1 MDGSMVVNS
10 LAAVLIVTSLLVT
23 AASDTARA
31 ARLYAVQSLVLVAIF
46 VALAVAHGAEELYL
60 WAASAFVTKVILV
73 PMIMLRAL
81 PSLSPQDDLPG
92 VLKPAW
98 LVLAA
103 ALIVGLSCYAVSSVH
118 IALVEPLKPALGISL
133 GHFLFGLVCIV
144 TQRSI
149 LKQIFGFCLM
159 ENGSHLTLAL
169 LAYKAPEIVEIGV
182 ATDAVFAVIIMV
194 VLVRRIQ
201 RTLQSLDVKQL
212 TALKG

>member
-1 MDGSMVVNS
+1 MDGSMIVNS

-23 AASDTARA
+23 AARNPAHA
-31 ARLYAVQSLVLVAIF
+31 AWLYAAQSLVLVAIF
-46 VALAVAHGAEELYL
+46 AALAAAHGAGELYL
-60 WAASAFVTKVILV
+60 WAASAFITKVVLV
-73 PMIMLRAL
+73 PGIMLRAL
-81 PSLSPQDDLPG
+81 AGLQTREDLPG

-98 LVLAA
+98 LVLLAA
-103 ALIVGLSCYAVSSVH
+103 VIVGLSYYAVSSVH
-118 IALVEPLKPALGISL
+118 VVLVEPLKPALGISL

-194 VLVRRIQ
+194 ILVRRIQ
-201 RTLQSLDVKQL
+201 RTLQTLDVRQL

>member
-1 MDGSMVVNS
+1 MVVNS

-23 AASDTARA
+23 AARDTARA
-31 ARLYAVQSLVLVAIF
+31 AKLYAMQSLVLVAIF
-46 VALAVAHGAEELYL
+46 AALAVAHGAEELYL
-60 WAASAFVTKVILV
+60 WAASAFITKVVLV

-98 LVLAA
+98 LVLVA
-103 ALIVGLSCYAVSSVH
+103 ALIVGLSYYAVSSVH
-118 IALVEPLKPALGISL
+118 IAVVEPLKPALGISL

-194 VLVRRIQ
+194 VLVRQIQ